1 MSNHSDH
8 EIGVGVYFD
17 HASTTYLD
25 PEVLEAML
33 PYFEDN
39 FGNPSSF
46 HSVGKRAKD
55 ACDEAR
61 KNIARLLEARAEEI
75 VFTSGGSES
84 NNLALLGIYR
94 QYKAKGTHIITNSI
108 EHHSVLE
115 TVEHLEKKEGAIV
128 TYIPVD
134 KDGLVDVEA
143 LKKALTPQTLLV
155 SIMYANNEIGTIE
168 PIKEIGRII
177 KEYKQSLGRRPN
189 EAPFFHTDAC
199 QAAGFLNIKPNELGV
214 DLMTINAS
222 KIYGPKGIG
231 LLYIK
236 TGIRPEPII
245 FGGGQENSLRS
256 GTHNVP
262 SIIGFAKAL
271 ELAEKNKISEGAR
284 LKLLRDKLIK
294 EILAR
299 VPKTRLN
306 GHPNYR
312 LPNNVHISY
321 MDIEGE
327 ALVLYL
333 DAKGI
338 YASTGSACAS
348 TALEP
353 SHVVRGIG
361 LSYEAAH
368 GSIRLSLGKRNTE
381 ADVDYF
387 LSVIPGVVERL
398 RSMSPVNLDMKAF
411 S

>member
-1 MSNHSDH
+1 MNP
-8 EIGVGVYFD
+8 IYFD

-25 PEVLEAML
+25 PEVTQTML
-33 PYFEDN
+33 PFFEDN

-46 HSVGKRAKD
+46 HSVGKAAKD
-55 ACDEAR
+55 AMDEAR
-61 KNIARLLEARAEEI
+61 KKIALLLGVREGEI

-84 NNLALLGIYR
+84 NNLTLLGMYR
-94 QYKAKGTHIITNSI
+94 QYKAKGNQIITNKI
-108 EHHSVLE
+108 EHHSVLK
-115 TVEHLEKKEGAIV
+115 TVEHLEKKEGATV
-128 TYIPVD
+128 TYVPVD
-134 KDGLVDVEA
+134 KNGVINV
-143 LKKALTPQTLLV
+143 KALATTLTPETLLV
-155 SIMYANNEIGTIE
+155 SVMSANNEIGTIE
-168 PIKEIGRII
+168 PINEIGRII
-177 KEYKQSLGRRPN
+177 KEYKQRLGRRPN

-214 DLMTINAS
+214 DLLALNAS
-222 KIYGPKGIG
+222 KIYGPKGVG
-231 LLYIK
+231 LLYIRSSL
-236 TGIRPEPII
+236 RPEPII

-262 SIIGFAKAL
+262 GIIGFAKAL
-271 ELAEKNKISEGAR
+271 ELAEKNKITEGAR
-284 LKLLRDKLIK
+284 LTILRDKLIAG
-294 EILAR
+294 ILNA

-306 GHPNYR
+306 GHPKLR
-312 LPNNVHISY
+312 LPNNVHISF

-348 TALEP
+348 TSLEP

-368 GSIRLSLGKRNTE
+368 GSIRLTLGKRNTE

-387 LSVIPGVVERL
+387 LSVIPGVVEKL
-398 RSMSPVNLDMKAF
+398 RSISPVNLDMKAF